1 MSDSLSAA
9 EAVASPVSV
18 FPGPFAHLHCHTHY
32 SLLDGANR
40 IDQVVKKVKDA
51 GMNALAITDHG
62 NLYGALE
69 FYNECRGASINP
81 VLGLEAYIAPGSRFD
96 KAGATRVKE
105 ASYHLTL
112 LAMNRVGFQNL
123 VKLSSASFLEGFY
136 YKPRIDKELL
146 EAHSE
151 GLILLSG
158 CAAGEL
164 SQLLLGGKEEEAEKL
179 VAWYSKVFG
188 DRLYMEIQNAGFDI
202 QKQCMD
208 MTVDL
213 ANRMGLPLVATNDA
227 HYLNQSDA
235 AMHDVLLCVNTKVER
250 SDTKRMKMD
259 TDQLFV
265 RTPAEMYAVFP
276 GFEDAVARSQEIA
289 NRVDIQLD
297 LKSRH
302 YPVFQ
307 PPAGKRDIDYLREL
321 CEEGMKFRY
330 GEDGIT
336 DAHRDRLNFE
346 LGVIEKMGY
355 VSYFLIVW
363 DFVRFA
369 GEQGIPCSA
378 RGSACGAIVAYVL
391 KLSHVCPL
399 EYDLLFERFLDPS
412 RTEPPDIDI
421 DFCRD
426 RRQEVID
433 YTKQKYGS
441 ANVSQIGT
449 FGTLKAKA
457 AIRDVAR
464 VLSVSPK
471 DVDVIA
477 KMVPETLNITLDE
490 AIKESAELKELYD
503 SDPKIREILDLAK
516 QIEGLAR
523 SAGTH
528 AAGVV
533 VSDRPISEYIPL
545 QTITGKTDIITQWEG
560 PTVET
565 AGLLKMDFLGLRNL
579 TILDKAVKNVAKHR
593 GIEIDPVKLPLDDK
607 ATFALLQRGETKGIF
622 QLESGGM
629 RDLLT
634 KMKPDK
640 FADIIATSA
649 LYRPG
654 PLEGGMVMT
663 YVKVKHGQEPLPK
676 VHPIVDS
683 IVDET
688 YGVMVYQEQVMRIL
702 NRLGGIDLPQSYQ
715 CIKAI
720 SKKKLETIAKYRS
733 EFVAGALTNGF
744 SEMKAAELFG
754 MIEKFA
760 GYGFNKSHSTAYGA
774 VAYQTAY
781 LKAHY
786 PQEFMAALLS
796 CELGETDKLVEH
808 VEDCRRMGIEIIPP
822 SVNLGDVEFSVHGE
836 KLTFGLGAI
845 KGVGEGAIGAIVAE
859 RTAHGPFKSV
869 FDLAERC
876 DPRHVTKGIL
886 ELLVKAGACDCLGGK
901 RSAMFS
907 VIERAV
913 QSAANM
919 ARDKQRGQKNL
930 FGGDDDD
937 EQAAAGTAA
946 SPTNLPDMAE
956 WSDREKLAFEKE
968 ALGFFLT
975 SHPLAEHGEII
986 KQYSTHEAKQLAEMN
1001 DGEQVILGGM
1011 VSSIKKA
1018 QTKKPSRNGHSK
1030 YVNFDFEDPSGVVRC
1045 IMWPEEFSRLG
1056 EKVEPEQIR
1065 FLRGKID
1072 KRSREPNVI
1081 VDAIW
1086 TLEEVEKEFTRQ
1098 VWVKFQKGLHDLATI
1113 QRVRDI
1119 IQTNP
1124 GKAEVVLLVDT
1135 AEGDSRQR
1143 YIAAKPLEQKISVNR
1158 DLRRELTETLG
1169 EGHVKFIADLKRKP
1183 AASGG
1188 VGR

>member
-1 MSDSLSAA
+1 MADSAA
-9 EAVASPVSV
+9 PAAPETTAVR
-18 FPGPFAHLHCHTHY
+18 PFAHLHCHTHY

-40 IDQVVKKVKDA
+40 IDQVVKKVKGA

-69 FYNECRGASINP
+69 FYNECRGAGVNP
-81 VLGLEAYIAPGSRFD
+81 ILGLEAYIAPGSRFD

-112 LAMNRVGFQNL
+112 LAMNSVGFQNL
-123 VKLSSASFLEGFY
+123 VKLSSAAFLEGFY

-146 EAHSE
+146 QAHNE
-151 GLILLSG
+151 GIILLTG

-164 SQLLLGGKEEEAEKL
+164 SQLMLKGKDEDAEKL
-179 VAWYSKVFG
+179 MHWYSKVFG
-188 DRLYMEIQNAGFDI
+188 DRVYMEIQNADFAI

-208 MTVDL
+208 MTVDV
-213 ANRMGLPLVATNDA
+213 ANRMGFPLVATNDA
-227 HYLNQSDA
+227 HYLNVTDA
-235 AMHDVLLCVNTKVER
+235 AMHDVLLCVNTKTER

-259 TDQLFV
+259 SNQLFV
-265 RTPAEMYAVFP
+265 RTPDEMYAAFP

-307 PPAGKRDIDYLREL
+307 PPEGKRDIDYLREL
-321 CEEGMKFRY
+321 CHDGMIYRY
-330 GEDGIT
+330 GEGNIT
-336 DAHRDRLNFE
+336 DAHRERMKFE
-346 LGVIEKMGY
+346 LSVIEKMGY
-355 VSYFLIVW
+355 SSYFLIVW

-378 RGSACGAIVAYVL
+378 RGSACGALVAYVL
-391 KLSHVCPL
+391 RLSHVCPL

-426 RRQEVID
+426 RRQAVID

-490 AIKESAELKELYD
+490 AIKESSELKALYE
-503 SDPKIREILDLAK
+503 SDPKIREILDLAR

-545 QTITGKTDIITQWEG
+545 QTISGKTDVITQWEG
-560 PTVET
+560 PTVEK

-579 TILDKAVKNVAKHR
+579 TILDKAVKNVKKHR
-593 GIEIDPVKLPLDDK
+593 HIDIDPVKLPLDDR

-663 YVKVKHGQEPLPK
+663 YVDVKHKRLPLPK
-676 VHPIVDS
+676 VHPIVDG
-683 IVDET
+683 VLDET

-720 SKKKLETIAKYRS
+720 SKKKLETIAKYR
-733 EFVAGALTNGF
+733 EQFLKGAVANNYA
-744 SEMKAAELFG
+744 EEKAAELFG

-808 VEDCRRMGIEIIPP
+808 VDDCRRMGIEILPP
-822 SVNLGDVEFSVHGE
+822 NVNQGDVEFSVLGD
-836 KLTFGLGAI
+836 KLTFGLGAV
-845 KGVGEGAIGAIVAE
+845 KGVGEAAVGAILAE
-859 RTAHGPFKSV
+859 RDTNGPFKSI

-876 DPRHVTKGIL
+876 DPKNVTKGVL
-886 ELLVKAGACDCLGGK
+886 ELLVKAGACDGLGGR
-901 RSAMFS
+901 RSQLFS

-913 QSAANM
+913 QSASNAF
-919 ARDKQRGQKNL
+919 RDKQRGQKSL
-930 FGGDDDD
+930 FGGDDDA
-937 EQAAAGTAA
+937 EQAAAGNSAT
-946 SPTNLPDMAE
+946 PTNLPDMPE
-956 WSDREKLAFEKE
+956 WSQREKLAFEKE
-968 ALGFFLT
+968 ALGFF
-975 SHPLAEHGEII
+975 S
-986 KQYSTHEAKQLAEMN
+986 
-1001 DGEQVILGGM
+1001 
-1011 VSSIKKA
+1011 
-1018 QTKKPSRNGHSK
+1018 
-1030 YVNFDFEDPSGVVRC
+1030 
-1045 IMWPEEFSRLG
+1045 
-1056 EKVEPEQIR
+1056 
-1065 FLRGKID
+1065 
-1072 KRSREPNVI
+1072 
-1081 VDAIW
+1081 
-1086 TLEEVEKEFTRQ
+1086 FTR
-1098 VWVKFQKGLHDLATI
+1098 
-1113 QRVRDI
+1113 RDGRH
-1119 IQTNP
+1119 P
-1124 GKAEVVLLVDT
+1124 EAVFHL
-1135 AEGDSRQR
+1135 R
-1143 YIAAKPLEQKISVNR
+1143 EQAV
-1158 DLRRELTETLG
+1158 T
-1169 EGHVKFIADLKRKP
+1169 
-1183 AASGG
+1183 G
-1188 VGR
+1188 VGRWCRSDPGGYGLRDQESSNEKAQPQRALEVRELRLRRPHGRGSLHHVAGRILASRREGRSRADPLHSWQSRQAQSRTERRD

>member
-1 MSDSLSAA
+1 MSDAAMDSASI
-9 EAVASPVSV
+9 VTSR
-18 FPGPFAHLHCHTHY
+18 PFAHLHCHTHY

-40 IDQVVKKVKDA
+40 IDQVVKKVKA
-51 GMNALAITDHG
+51 SGMNALAITDHG

-69 FYNECRGASINP
+69 FYNECREAGINP
-81 VLGLEAYIAPGSRFD
+81 ILGLEAYIAPGSRFD
-96 KAGATRVKE
+96 KTGATRVKE
-105 ASYHLTL
+105 ACYHLTL
-112 LAMNRVGFQNL
+112 LAMNATGFQNL
-123 VKLSSASFLEGFY
+123 VKLSSSAFLEGFY
-136 YKPRIDKELL
+136 HRPRIDREILQ
-146 EAHSE
+146 AHNE

-164 SQLLLGGKEEEAEKL
+164 SQLLLAGRDDEAEKL
-179 VAWYSKVFG
+179 AAWYSRVFG
-188 DRLYMEIQNAGFDI
+188 DRCYMEIQNAGFDI

-235 AMHDVLLCVNTKVER
+235 NLHDVLLCVNTKVER
-250 SDTKRMKMD
+250 SDINRMKMD

-265 RTPAEMYAVFP
+265 RTPEEMYEAFD
-276 GFEDAVARSQEIA
+276 GFEEAVKRTQEIA
-289 NRVDIQLD
+289 NRVDIKLD

-307 PPAGKRDIDYLREL
+307 PPAGKRDVDFLREL
-321 CEEGMKFRY
+321 CYEGLVFRY
-330 GEDGIT
+330 GADGIT
-336 DAHRDRLNFE
+336 DQHRERIEFE
-346 LGVIEKMGY
+346 LSVIERMGY
-355 VSYFLIVW
+355 ASYFLIVW

-378 RGSACGAIVAYVL
+378 RGSACGALVAYVL
-391 KLSHVCPL
+391 RLSHVCPI

-441 ANVSQIGT
+441 ANVCQIGT

-464 VLSVSPK
+464 VLSIPPK

-477 KMVPETLNITLDE
+477 KMVPDTLNITLNE
-490 AIKESAELKELYD
+490 ALEESQELKDLYNG
-503 SDPKIREILDLAK
+503 DPKIREVLDLAK

-545 QTITGKTDIITQWEG
+545 QTIAGKTDVITQWEG
-560 PTVET
+560 PTVEK

-579 TILDKAVKNVAKHR
+579 TILDKAVKNVKKHR
-593 GIEIDPVKLPLDDK
+593 GIDIDPVKLPLDDK

-634 KMKPDK
+634 KMKPDQ

-663 YVKVKHGQEPLPK
+663 YVEVKHKRQPLPRL
-676 VHPIVDS
+676 HPIIDA
-683 IVDET
+683 ILDET

-720 SKKKLETIAKYRS
+720 SKKKLETIAKYKQQFIQGS
-733 EFVAGALTNGF
+733 LKNNLPEA
-744 SEMKAAELFG
+744 KAAELFG

-781 LKAHY
+781 LKAHF

-808 VEDCRRMGIEIIPP
+808 IDDCRRMGIEILPP
-822 SVNLGDVEFSVHGE
+822 DINQGDVEFSVQGE
-836 KLTFGLGAI
+836 RLTFGLGAI
-845 KGVGEGAIGAIVAE
+845 KGVGEAAIASIIEE
-859 RTAHGPFKSV
+859 RKQNGPFKDIFSIT
-869 FDLAERC
+869 ERC
-876 DPRHVTKGIL
+876 DPKQVTKGVL
-886 ELLVKAGACDCLGGK
+886 ELLVKSGACDSLNAR
-901 RSAMFS
+901 RSQQFA

-913 QSAANM
+913 QGAA
-919 ARDKQRGQKNL
+919 AIQRDKQRGQKNL
-930 FGGDDDD
+930 FGIDD
-937 EQAAAGTAA
+937 EEPQNGQGTTIGAA
-946 SPTNLPDMAE
+946 LFPDVPE
-956 WSDREKLAFEKE
+956 WNKREMLANEKE

-975 SHPLAEHGEII
+975 SHPLAEMSSVI
-986 KQYSTHEAKQLAEMN
+986 KQYSTHEVKQLVNAQDAE
-1001 DGEQVILGGM
+1001 EVILGGM
-1011 VSSIKKA
+1011 VSAIKKA
-1018 QTKKPSRNGHSK
+1018 QTKKPSRNGHQK
-1030 YVNFDFEDPSGVVRC
+1030 YVNFDFEDPTGVIRC
-1045 IMWPEEFSRLG
+1045 IMWPEEYARLAD
-1056 EKVEPEQIR
+1056 KVELEQVR
-1065 FLRGKID
+1065 FIRGKVD
-1072 KRSREPNVI
+1072 KRNREPNVI
-1081 VDAIW
+1081 IDAMW
-1086 TLEEVEKEFTRQ
+1086 MLEEVEKEFTQQ
-1098 VWVKFQKGLHDLATI
+1098 VLIKFQKGLHDLRVI
-1113 QRVRDI
+1113 ERVRDI
-1119 IQTNP
+1119 IQKRP
-1124 GKAEVVLLVDT
+1124 GKTDVVLVVDVASNGAT
-1135 AEGDSRQR
+1135 RQR
-1143 YIAAKPLEQKISVNR
+1143 YISLKPLDQRISVNR
-1158 DLRRELTETLG
+1158 DLRRELTETVG
-1169 EGHVKFIADLKRKP
+1169 EENIKFVADLKKKKTNGH
-1183 AASGG
+1183 SNGH
-1188 VGR
+1188 